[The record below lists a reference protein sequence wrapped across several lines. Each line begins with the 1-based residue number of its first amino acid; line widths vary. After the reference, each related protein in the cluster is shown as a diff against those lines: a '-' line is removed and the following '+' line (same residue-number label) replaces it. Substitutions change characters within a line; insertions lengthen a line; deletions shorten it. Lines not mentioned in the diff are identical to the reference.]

1 MNNGDILR
9 RIRYT
14 FDFSDDQMMKIFEVG
29 GKPATRAEISDWLK
43 KEDHE
48 DYKGIYD
55 KDLAVFLNGFIT
67 VRRGKKDGPMPV
79 PEKTLNNNL
88 IFRKLKIALSLKDT
102 DIIDILELAD
112 FEVSKHEISALF
124 RKPGQSQ
131 YRACKDQFLRNFIH
145 GMQLKYRQDPP
156 TK

>member
-14 FDFSDDQMMKIFEVG
+14 FSFSDDQMMKIFKIG

-67 VRRGKKDGPMPV
+67 VRRGKKDGPMPA

-88 IFRKLKIALSLKDT
+88 IFRKLKIALALKDT

-112 FEVSKHEISALF
+112 FDVSKHEITALF

-131 YRACKDQFLRNFIH
+131 YRACKDQFLRNFLH
-145 GMQLKYRQDPP
+145 GMQLKYRKDTPA
-156 TK
+156 